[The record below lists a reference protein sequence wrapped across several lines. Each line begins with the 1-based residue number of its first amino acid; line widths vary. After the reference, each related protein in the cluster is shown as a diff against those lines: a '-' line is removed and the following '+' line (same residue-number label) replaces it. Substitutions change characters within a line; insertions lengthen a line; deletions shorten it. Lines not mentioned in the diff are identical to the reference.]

1 MFKEF
6 FKNLLSEENKKIL
19 VKRLKSLA
27 WRVGNVVALLLVNF
41 IADSIGLF
49 NLPPIVITGVGLFT
63 AEITKH
69 LNSNR

>member
-41 IADSIGLF
+41 IADSIG
-49 NLPPIVITGVGLFT
+49 I
-63 AEITKH
+63 
-69 LNSNR
+69 